1 MSTNRMNRFKS
12 DQTDLKIDK
21 IMETMDRY
29 KAFDFALDAEMIEAV
44 FNVPLHDAEI
54 ILNDYKKCE

>member
-1 MSTNRMNRFKS
+1 MNRFKS

>member
-1 MSTNRMNRFKS
+1 MNRFKS
-12 DQTDLKIDK
+12 DQTELKINK

-29 KAFDFALDAEMIEAV
+29 KVYDFPLDAEMIEAV

-54 ILNDYKKCE
+54 ILDEYKNNE

>member
-1 MSTNRMNRFKS
+1 MNRFKS
-12 DQTDLKIDK
+12 DQTELKIEK

-29 KAFDFALDAEMIEAV
+29 KAYDFPLDAEMIEAV

-54 ILNDYKKCE
+54 ILDEYKNND

>member
-1 MSTNRMNRFKS
+1 MNRFKS
-12 DQTDLKIDK
+12 DQTELKIEK

-29 KAFDFALDAEMIEAV
+29 KTYDFPLDAEMIEAV

-54 ILNDYKKCE
+54 ILNDYRKDE

>member
-1 MSTNRMNRFKS
+1 MNRFKS
-12 DQTDLKIDK
+12 DQTELKIEK

-29 KAFDFALDAEMIEAV
+29 KVFDFPLDAEMIEAV

-54 ILNDYKKCE
+54 ILNDYKKGE

>member
-1 MSTNRMNRFKS
+1 MNRFKS
-12 DQTDLKIDK
+12 DQTELKIEK

-29 KAFDFALDAEMIEAV
+29 KTYDFPLDAEMIEAV

-54 ILNDYKKCE
+54 ILNDYKKGE

>member
-1 MSTNRMNRFKS
+1 MNRFKS
-12 DQTDLKIDK
+12 DQTELKINK

-29 KAFDFALDAEMIEAV
+29 KVFDFPLDAEMIEAV

-54 ILNDYKKCE
+54 ILNNYKKGE